1 MGLTLTFGD
10 FSAYSGGNDNSYT
23 FRYIDFSK
31 VETVS
36 FDTLP

>member
-1 MGLTLTFGD
+1 MGLTLTISG

-31 VETVS
+31 VELVS
-36 FDTLP
+36 WDALP